1 MAFLLSIKDGNM
13 CVLNGHIY
21 TKIRKGKTKIFWKC
35 RMKHSTG
42 CEATLTTDLQQKNP
56 IYSDHNHEPNYLSDV
71 ELIRT
76 RNRMKQ
82 KASETNEK
90 TVQIYFTVWQLV
102 KLQYVTGPYAKER
115 AARLPPPREFS
126 PILGGF
132 PQDWV
137 WHPSS
142 IFYSNIPQKI
152 FAFGTLA
159 VVFK

>member
-21 TKIRKGKTKIFWKC
+21 TKVRKGKTKIFWKC

-56 IYSDHNHEPNYLSDV
+56 IYSDHNHEPNYLTDV

-76 RNRMKQ
+76 RNRVKQ
-82 KASETNEK
+82 KASETNKK

-102 KLQYVTGPYAKER
+102 KLQYVTGPYAGGG
-115 AARLPPPREFS
+115 RLASHHLENFS
-126 PILGGF
+126 PFWEGS

-137 WHPSS
+137 SHPPQ
-142 IFYSNIPQKI
+142 FFLQHTQKI
-152 FAFGTLA
+152 FAFATLE